1 MRTLLQLIGREEK
14 ADSLRQQSAKD
25 QRTGGRDEDD
35 TPCNFGFAI
44 ARRIANLAVQQSLG
58 LLPEWRFGAVTGDR
72 TDIGSDGPRV
82 GRERPTILGARGGE

>member
-14 ADSLRQQSAKD
+14 ADSLKTNAQ
-25 QRTGGRDEDD
+25 EDV

-72 TDIGSDGPRV
+72 ADIGSDGPRV